1 MSERVV
7 VQLNI
12 NANKKEDVYYKDK
25 NKDEIYKVIG
35 EKNERC
41 IIRKLYY
48 CLNIT

>member
-25 NKDEIYKVIG
+25 NKCK
-35 EKNERC
+35 C
-41 IIRKLYY
+41 QSFL
-48 CLNIT
+48 